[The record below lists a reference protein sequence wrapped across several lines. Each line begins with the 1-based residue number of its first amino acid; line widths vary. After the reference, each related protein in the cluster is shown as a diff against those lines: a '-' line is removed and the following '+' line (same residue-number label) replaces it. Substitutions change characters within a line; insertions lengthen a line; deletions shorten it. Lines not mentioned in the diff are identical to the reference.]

1 MDFLWKNCVD
11 DKLFYSCGYSTSLLE
26 SQMGNTKKISIV
38 SGCYNE
44 EGNLQLFYDRIMKV
58 MANFPQYSHEIII
71 ADNCS
76 TDGSR
81 DILRYIAAADK
92 NFKVILNANNFGPIR
107 SGYNAFLQASGDA
120 VILMSSDLQDP
131 PELIADMIQRWQDG
145 YQVVVAIKKQVTD
158 NRILSFVRRFY
169 YWLLSK
175 VSDTDHIVQNFT
187 GYGLYDRKF
196 MNALRLYKDPL
207 PYFRGFIS
215 EIGFRRAEVEFVQP
229 PRIHGQSKHSF
240 LSLYDVAMTGFVNHS
255 KLPLR
260 LATFSGFCL
269 AGISLLVAFVYFF
282 YKLLWWD
289 TFTLGLAPVVI
300 GVFFFSAVQLIF
312 IGIIGEYIGA
322 ILTQVKNHPLAIE
335 DEKLNFDDSLAE
347 YTNQGE
353 SLRGS

>member
-1 MDFLWKNCVD
+1 MEYK
-11 DKLFYSCGYSTSLLE
+11 
-26 SQMGNTKKISIV
+26 KKISIV

-44 EGNLQLFYDRIMKV
+44 KGNLQAFYDRLMRV
-58 MANFPQYSHEIII
+58 MSGFPQYSYEIIL

-81 DILRYIAAADK
+81 DILRSLASIDK
-92 NFKVILNANNFGPIR
+92 KFKVILNANNFGPIR

-131 PELIADMIQRWQDG
+131 PELIPDLIRKWEDG
-145 YQVVVAIKKQVTD
+145 YQVVAAVKSQSQG
-158 NRILSFVRRFY
+158 NSLMFLVRRFY

-175 VSDTDHIVQNFT
+175 FSDTDHIVQNFT
-187 GYGLYDRKF
+187 GFGLYDRKF
-196 MNALRLYKDPL
+196 MNALKLYKDPM

-229 PRIHGQSKHSF
+229 PRMHGQSKHSF
-240 LSLYDVAMTGFVNHS
+240 FSLYDIAMSGFVNHS

-269 AGISLLVAFVYFF
+269 SGISLLVALVYLV
-282 YKLLWWD
+282 YKVLFWN
-289 TFTLGLAPVVI
+289 TFSLGMAPLVI

-312 IGIIGEYIGA
+312 IGIVGEYVGA

-335 DEKLNFDDSLAE
+335 DEKINFDDPPADCSNRDLPK
-347 YTNQGE
+347 E
-353 SLRGS
+353 S